1 MSIIVVAEFPMT
13 EQGAQDLIDWS
24 KSDDGYV
31 ITRQHKGFEDIR
43 TFLAED
49 KKTVYLYE
57 KWDSKED
64 HQAYLN
70 FRVENGLMDFLNPRL
85 DGDFKVTY
93 FSEEQIFI
101 QISPFAFFTCFSSHD
116 ELGLCKDKGGNNEIF
131 N

>member
-1 MSIIVVAEFPMT
+1 MSVIVVAEFPMT
-13 EQGAQDLIDWS
+13 EQGAQDFIDWS
-24 KSDDGYV
+24 KNDGGYL
-31 ITRQHKGFEDIR
+31 ITRQRKRFEVIR

-49 KKTVYLYE
+49 KKTIYLYE

-93 FSEEQIFI
+93 FSEE
-101 QISPFAFFTCFSSHD
+101 
-116 ELGLCKDKGGNNEIF
+116 
-131 N
+131 